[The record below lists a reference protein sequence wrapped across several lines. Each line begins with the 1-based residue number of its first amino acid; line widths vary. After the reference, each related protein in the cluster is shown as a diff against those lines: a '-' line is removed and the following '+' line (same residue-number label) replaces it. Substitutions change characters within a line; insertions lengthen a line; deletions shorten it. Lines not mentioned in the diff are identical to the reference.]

1 MKLTKVEQIKEN
13 LASIKCKA
21 NAMKESDKEHA
32 EEILETVDLVLSFLD
47 SL

>member
-21 NAMKESDKEHA
+21 NAMNG
-32 EEILETVDLVLSFLD
+32 LTVKDYNPYS
-47 SL
+47 